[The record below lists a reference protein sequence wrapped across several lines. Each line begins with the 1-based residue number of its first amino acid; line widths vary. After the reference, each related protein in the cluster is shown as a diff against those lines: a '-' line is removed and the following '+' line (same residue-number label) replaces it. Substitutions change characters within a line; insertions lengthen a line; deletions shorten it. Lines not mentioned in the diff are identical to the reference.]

1 MPVLIYNKLSL
12 HLGKTES
19 ILFGSKPKL
28 RPKSNISI
36 ECKAVVIEPQDK
48 MKCLGAVLDH
58 YLMGERKTN
67 LVLQKANARLSF
79 DTVNSFLTLSTL
91 GKIFS
96 RRHFEI
102 FFLFFSE
109 NRI

>member
-1 MPVLIYNKLSL
+1 MTYFCCLLNVPRGLPVAVNVFVY
-12 HLGKTES
+12 TMF
-19 ILFGSKPKL
+19 FGDIKQVFMKPAY
-28 RPKSNISI
+28 R
-36 ECKAVVIEPQDK
+36 DK
-48 MKCLGAVLDH
+48 I
-58 YLMGERKTN
+58 
-67 LVLQKANARLSF
+67 
-79 DTVNSFLTLSTL
+79 LTLSTL